1 MSLVVFGSHHHDAD
15 DDDDDYTHAFD
26 RACDADEQ

>member
-15 DDDDDYTHAFD
+15 DDDNDYTHAFD
-26 RACDADEQ
+26 RACDAGEQ